1 MKILH
6 VYKRYLPD
14 SFGGVEQTIFQL
26 ACQTARQGVR
36 NTVLCLS
43 ENAQERFLQREE
55 ALTVRCPI
63 QFDKASTPF
72 SLEYARQY
80 RRLAAEADVLHYH
93 FPYPVQDLLHLLHG
107 RKKPSIITYHSD
119 IVRQKALAFFYAP
132 LMHLFLSRMQAI
144 VATSDNYLHS
154 SPVLRRH
161 RDRVAVIPIGLSRES
176 SPPAS
181 EELRQAWRE
190 RVGQGFF
197 LFVGVFR
204 YYKGLHFLL
213 EAAASKRWPIVLA
226 GCGPLEAELKGVAA
240 QRGLDNISFVG
251 RVSEE
256 DKAALYDLCSAIVFP
271 SHLRSEAFGVTLV
284 EGAMH
289 AKPLITAEIG
299 AGSSYI
305 NQHGQ
310 TGLVIPPADPDALAQ
325 AMDTLYDNPELA
337 RTYGKNAA
345 LRYEK
350 LFTAERMAD
359 NYLALY
365 QRALAREL

>member
-14 SFGGVEQTIFQL
+14 SYGGVEQTIFQL
-26 ACQTARQGVR
+26 ARQTARKGVR

-43 ENAQERFLQREE
+43 ETAQERLLQREE
-55 ALTVRCPI
+55 ALVVRCPV

-93 FPYPVQDLLHLLHG
+93 FPYPVQDLLHLLNG
-107 RKKPSIITYHSD
+107 IKKPSIITYHSD
-119 IVRQKALAFFYAP
+119 IVRQKTLAFFYAP
-132 LMHLFLSRMQAI
+132 LMHLFLNRMQAI
-144 VATSDNYLHS
+144 VATSDNYLHT

-161 RDRVAVIPIGLSRES
+161 RGQATVIPIGLSRES
-176 SPPAS
+176 SAS
-181 EELRQAWRE
+181 EELTQAWRE

-197 LFVGVFR
+197 FFVGVFR

-213 EAAASKRWPIVLA
+213 KAAAAKRWRIVLA
-226 GCGPLEAELKGVAA
+226 GSGPLEPELKKIATD
-240 QRGLDNISFVG
+240 QGLDNVTFVG

-256 DKAALYDLCSAIVFP
+256 DKDALYSLCSAIVFP

-284 EGAMH
+284 EGAMR
-289 AKPLITAEIG
+289 AKPLISAEVG
-299 AGSSYI
+299 AGASYI
-305 NQHGQ
+305 NLHGQ

-325 AMDTLYDNPELA
+325 AMDLLQDNPELA

-350 LFTAERMAD
+350 LFTAERMAE

-365 QRALAREL
+365 ERALAREL